1 MFPKRGDLRSKLRE
15 IDAPRHTFQ
24 LERLCGHIAPGKTL
38 HRPHLNQAS
47 RPFPETLRLLRG
59 VYCTKSVSSETKSE
73 PQHRKSRWE
82 NLSRPHRYSSCG
94 GSPQTRERPH
104 SQARLASQLSDST
117 PADRRD
123 PAGPQRRTPMIHRK
137 LTPTAGKGPPF
148 AVRGSLPKRP
158 GRREP
163 QTAPRGSRFSS
174 QARAA
179 ARRSAQAV
187 SW

>member
-1 MFPKRGDLRSKLRE
+1 MFPKRGNLRSKLRE

-47 RPFPETLRLLRG
+47 RPFPETLHLLRG
-59 VYCTKSVSSETKSE
+59 VYCTKPVSSGTKSG

-94 GSPQTRERPH
+94 DSPQTRERPH

-137 LTPTAGKGPPF
+137 LAPTAGKGRHSQHAAPYRNAPGTTNLKRLPAG
-148 AVRGSLPKRP
+148 AVFRRRQ
-158 GRREP
+158 GRR
-163 QTAPRGSRFSS
+163 PRRN
-174 QARAA
+174 
-179 ARRSAQAV
+179 AQAV

>member
-1 MFPKRGDLRSKLRE
+1 MFPKRGNLCSKLRE

-24 LERLCGHIAPGKTL
+24 LERLCGRITPGKTL
-38 HRPHLNQAS
+38 HKPHLNQAS

-59 VYCTKSVSSETKSE
+59 VYCTKPVSSGHST
-73 PQHRKSRWE
+73 E
-82 NLSRPHRYSSCG
+82 NRAGRTSANRTDTPHTAAH
-94 GSPQTRERPH
+94 PQTRERPH

-123 PAGPQRRTPMIHRK
+123 PTGPQRRTPMIHRK

>member
-1 MFPKRGDLRSKLRE
+1 MFPKRGNLCNKLRE

-24 LERLCGHIAPGKTL
+24 LERLCGRITPGKTL

-59 VYCTKSVSSETKSE
+59 VYCTKPVSSGTKSG

-123 PAGPQRRTPMIHRK
+123 PAGPQRRTTMIHRE
-137 LTPTAGKGPPF
+137 LTPTAGKGRHSQHAAPYRNAPG
-148 AVRGSLPKRP
+148 AANLKRL
-158 GRREP
+158 
-163 QTAPRGSRFSS
+163 PRGSRFSS